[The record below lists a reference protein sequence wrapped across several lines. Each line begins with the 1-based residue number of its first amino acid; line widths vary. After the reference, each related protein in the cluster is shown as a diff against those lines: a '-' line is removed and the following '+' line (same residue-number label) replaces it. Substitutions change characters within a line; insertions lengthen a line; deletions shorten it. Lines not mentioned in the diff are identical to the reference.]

1 MASIVS
7 QRVSSYKERVSEH
20 LRIPLF
26 RNGYALA
33 ASSAVT
39 SSIGVIYWILATH
52 FYPAEVVGL
61 NSAIISLMMFLGG
74 LAQLNLLTAH
84 IRFIPNAGSATR
96 RFIGITYLVALVLA
110 GLISIA
116 YVTNIHIF
124 SPALSILR
132 SSAPITI
139 SFVLATMGWSIF
151 VLQDSALTGLR
162 QATWVPIEN
171 GLFAVGKI
179 GLMILL
185 SFFIP
190 QLGLFYSWFLG
201 LAITLL
207 PTNALIFFRFG
218 PRHEKAS
225 TDRATEL
232 IPGQVIQYA
241 GGDLFG
247 AIFWLGATTLL
258 PIMVTQAAGAK
269 ENAYFYL
276 AWQIAYMLH
285 LLSSNMGSSLI
296 VEASTN
302 QSKLGEY
309 SRRII
314 LQLVLLVGFA
324 VLVIFAGAPLILRIF
339 GQDYAAQGSS
349 LLRLLALAAI
359 PNIVTS
365 VFVSIS
371 RVQRRM
377 RRVIFSLGALCVLVL
392 SLSAFLLPRFGILG
406 AGIAWLGAET
416 VVAIGILILGRGK
429 FAGSE

>member
-1 MASIVS
+1 MTSTVS
-7 QRVSSYKERVSEH
+7 QRVSTYKERVSEH
-20 LRIPLF
+20 LRAPLF

-39 SSIGVIYWILATH
+39 SSIGVVYWILATH
-52 FYPAEVVGL
+52 FYTAEVVGL

-74 LAQLNLLTAH
+74 LAQLNLMTAH
-84 IRFIPNAGSATR
+84 IRFIPNAGPNTR
-96 RFIGITYLVALVLA
+96 RFIGITYVIALAVA
-110 GLISIA
+110 GFISFA

-124 SPALSILR
+124 SPALGILK
-132 SSAPITI
+132 SSPLVTV

-171 GLFAVGKI
+171 GFFALGKI

-190 QLGLFYSWFLG
+190 QLGLFFSWFLG

-218 PRHEKAS
+218 PKHEKAS
-225 TDRATEL
+225 ADRATEL
-232 IPGQVIQYA
+232 IPRQVIQYA
-241 GGDLFG
+241 GGDFFG
-247 AIFWLGATTLL
+247 ALFWLGATTLL
-258 PIMVTQAAGAK
+258 PVMVTQAVGAQA
-269 ENAYFYL
+269 NAYFFL

-309 SRRII
+309 SRRVV
-314 LQLVLLVGFA
+314 LQLVLLVGLA
-324 VLVIFAGAPLILRIF
+324 VLVIFAGAPLILRVF
-339 GQDYAAQGSS
+339 GQEYAIQGSG
-349 LLRLLALAAI
+349 LLRVLALAAI

-371 RVQRRM
+371 RVQRKM
-377 RRVIFSLGALCVLVL
+377 RRVIVTLGTLCVLVL
-392 SLSAFLLPRFGILG
+392 SFSAYLLPRFGIIG
-406 AGIAWLGAET
+406 AGIAWLTAEI
-416 VVAIGILILGRGK
+416 VVASGILILRRGK
-429 FAGSE
+429 FAR